1 MVADRKPRT
10 RLIRIIVG
18 ILFVAGAIAVFNSTS
33 RLSQFSDKG
42 YQQYFLT
49 CDSEFLR
56 KPTAGGGT
64 MVIYPSF
71 DSECIKAYYQPY
83 YRDPTQIPVVGL
95 MVALIVAGAIVLS
108 KKNSLA
114 SIMLPVRDT
123 ERNKIIRKRLGKS
136 AIAFLAVG
144 SLLVVLV
151 HVSYVLYVL
160 EEQKA
165 AVPFA
170 RITFGGNYYREYSLF
185 SVLTAISFSIALGLF
200 LARWKHGRAASE
212 SLNQS
217 LKSA

>member
-49 CDSEFLR
+49 CDTEFLR
-56 KPTAGGGT
+56 KPTAGGGSIVT
-64 MVIYPSF
+64 YPSY
-71 DSECIKAYYQPY
+71 DSECIQSYYKPY
-83 YRDPTQIPVVGL
+83 YRSPTQIPVVGL

-114 SIMLPVRDT
+114 SIMPPVRDT

-144 SLLVVLV
+144 SLLVVLAY
-151 HVSYVLYVL
+151 VSYVLYVL
-160 EEQKA
+160 EAEISS
-165 AVPFA
+165 PFA
-170 RITFGGNYYREYSLF
+170 RITFPGNYYREYSLF
-185 SVLTAISFSIALGLF
+185 SVLAAISFSITLGLF
-200 LARWKHGRAASE
+200 L
-212 SLNQS
+212 
-217 LKSA
+217 

>member
-49 CDSEFLR
+49 CDTEFLR
-56 KPTAGGGT
+56 KPTAGGGSIVT
-64 MVIYPSF
+64 YPSY
-71 DSECIKAYYQPY
+71 DSECTQSYYKPF
-83 YRDPTQIPVVGL
+83 YRSPTQIPVVGL

-114 SIMLPVRDT
+114 NIMLPVHDT

-144 SLLVVLV
+144 SLLVVLA
-151 HVSYVLYVL
+151 YVL
-160 EEQKA
+160 EEQKS

-170 RITFGGNYYREYSLF
+170 RITFAGNYYREYSLF
-185 SVLTAISFSIALGLF
+185 SVLAAISFSIALGLF